1 MNTLEYLDAIKKRIG
16 KDSDYAVAK
25 ALGMSES
32 TIHGYRK
39 RGGQMDDEIAAKVAA
54 LLGLHPGLV
63 VLDMHRE
70 RAKTPEERT
79 IWQEIY
85 KGFLTLLPHA
95 RSGGGA
101 ERRRLPRVAT
111 A

>member
-1 MNTLEYLDAIKKRIG
+1 MNTLEYLDALKKRIG

-25 ALGMSES
+25 ALGVRTS
-32 TIHGYRK
+32 TISGYRK
-39 RGGQMDDEIAAKVAA
+39 RGGQMEDVIAMKAA
-54 LLGLHPGLV
+54 AILGLHPGLV

-70 RAKTPEERT
+70 RAKETSEES
-79 IWQEIY
+79 IWQDIY
-85 KGFLTLLPHA
+85 AGFLKLLPHA
-95 RSGGGA
+95 RRGKGP

>member
-16 KDSDYAVAK
+16 KESDYAVAK
-25 ALGMSES
+25 VLEIRES
-32 TIHGYRK
+32 TIAGYRK
-39 RGGQMDDEIAAKVAA
+39 RGGQMDDEIAARAA
-54 LLGLHPGLV
+54 AILGLHPGLV

-70 RAKTPEERT
+70 RAKTPAEAS

-85 KGFLTLLPHA
+85 KGFQTLLPHA
-95 RSGGGA
+95 RRGKGP